1 MRSASN
7 TGRPVFTRAELVL
20 DARPCVEH
28 DVAAITGEIYEHI
41 SYDAR

>member
-1 MRSASN
+1 MSFASN
-7 TGRPVFTRAELVL
+7 PSGRVFTRAELDL
-20 DARPCVEH
+20 ISRLCVEH